1 MRRSYMIVCAVL
13 LFSISGCA
21 TVQGFFKSEI
31 TVDQAIIYKNRMD
44 KMSNPAQRQLMK
56 KELDKKIVVVP
67 RAKVVNI
74 IESMN
79 VDYKF
84 AVVVR
89 VETDKGP
96 VDLYL
101 YSNNIKLIASL
112 QTDSSEIS
120 AKGDFSKFFQLLDD
134 SYIKIELVKA
144 SINKL

>member
-84 AVVVR
+84 AVVAR